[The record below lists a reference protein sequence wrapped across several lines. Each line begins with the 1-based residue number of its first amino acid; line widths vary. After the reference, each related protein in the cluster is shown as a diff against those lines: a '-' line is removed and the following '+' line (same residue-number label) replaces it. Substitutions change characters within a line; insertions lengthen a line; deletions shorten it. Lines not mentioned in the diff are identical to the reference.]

1 MFKKL
6 VLTAA
11 LLAASSANAA
21 LNTGDLAF
29 TTFNADEDGWALT
42 TFVDIAANSTVFFTD
57 NEFVSGAFNTGEGQV
72 TWNTGVSSIS
82 AGSIIRFSAIDKA
95 TRTVNFGSITQ
106 SGDNGINA
114 TTENIF
120 AYLGSDVNTPTTF
133 LAAIAN
139 GVYGSGTGSALISS
153 LAGTGLTAGVNAIE
167 LPASSDFGQYVGARS
182 NEATFATYKPLV
194 ANVSANWT
202 TLGTTDASAILP
214 NTTAFTVAAVPEPE
228 TYALL
233 VAGLGFVGF
242 SARRKAV

>member
-6 VLTAA
+6 VVAAA
-11 LLAASSANAA
+11 LLAAGSANAA
-21 LNTGDLAF
+21 LTKGDLAF
-29 TTFNADEDGWALT
+29 TTFNADEDGWAIT
-42 TFVDIAANSTVFFTD
+42 TFVDIAANSTVYFTD

-72 TWNTGVSSIS
+72 TWNTGASSIS

-95 TRTVNFGSITQ
+95 TRAVNFGSIAAT
-106 SGDNGINA
+106 GDSGINA
-114 TTENIF
+114 TTESIF

-139 GVYGSGTGSALISS
+139 GVFGSGTGSALISS
-153 LAGTGLTAGVNAIE
+153 LSGTGLTAGVDAIE
-167 LPASSDFGQYVGARS
+167 LPASADFGEYTGTRS
-182 NEATFATYKPLV
+182 GEITFSAYKPLV
-194 ANVSANWT
+194 ANVSANWN
-202 TLGTTDASAILP
+202 TLGAVDASTILP

-233 VAGLGFVGF
+233 VAGLGLVGF